1 MVTGVQRLYNFL
13 EIYERSGIWVT
24 HLGSGPEPR
33 AWVTHVG
40 PSPRSLRVVR
50 IRQMPP
56 EPPGATW
63 ACLGGMSYPLSE
75 HAESCHMSWD
85 GLQFLCVS
93 LCWRLL
99 KSMSYTFS
107 EHAERLLFAQTV
119 FNFYAFACAEHCSTI
134 RAILSQSMQKV
145 AIIWDILQF
154 LCISLCRRLPKST
167 SYPFSEHAERLIL
180 AEMVVNFYALAYA
193 RDS

>member
-1 MVTGVQRLYNFL
+1 
-13 EIYERSGIWVT
+13 
-24 HLGSGPEPR
+24 
-33 AWVTHVG
+33 
-40 PSPRSLRVVR
+40 
-50 IRQMPP
+50 MPP
-56 EPPGATW
+56 GPPGATW

-75 HAESCHMSWD
+75 HVESFHINWD
-85 GLQFLCVS
+85 GLQFWCVS

-134 RAILSQSMQKV
+134 CAILSQIMQKV

-154 LCISLCRRLPKST
+154 SCISLCPRLLKSMC
-167 SYPFSEHAERLIL
+167 YPFSEHAERLML
-180 AEMVVNFYALAYA
+180 AEPVSNFHALAYA
-193 RDS
+193 RDCSKVWVVLSQSMPKSWY